1 MRYNSF
7 KNAGNARWG
16 RFSALYVYRKQLM
29 WGAAGLT
36 VFYGANLEQAPVS
49 HRLRFMIVP
58 RWLELKIGEQAYQQ
72 TMGQLKPYLL
82 PESHPKT
89 RRVKEV
95 MNRLINVADL
105 PKDLQWQVHVVQG
118 PFPPNAF
125 VLPGGKVF
133 VFDSILPVC
142 RDNDGLAT
150 ILSHETAHQVCRH
163 SAESMS
169 KTPWKILAS
178 VVLFALTG
186 YGRLDDILI
195 QLALELPSSRQME
208 TEADH
213 VGVMMMAK
221 ACFKPS
227 SALSVWE
234 RMVAM
239 EKHQGGSVPELLS
252 THPAS
257 EHRIRNIQKLLP
269 EAETLKENICGQMQ
283 AFKAFW

>member
-7 KNAGNARWG
+7 KSAGNVHWG
-16 RFSALYVYRKQLM
+16 RFSALYVYRRQLM
-29 WGAAGLT
+29 WGAAGLS

-58 RWLELKIGEQAYQQ
+58 RWLEMHVGEQAYNQ
-72 TMGQLKPYLL
+72 TMGQFKANLL
-82 PESHPKT
+82 PDSHPKT

-95 MNRLINVADL
+95 MDRLVKVADL
-105 PKDLQWQVHVVQG
+105 PEDLQWQVHVVQG

-133 VFDSILPVC
+133 VFDSILPIC

-169 KTPWKILAS
+169 KTPLKILAG
-178 VVLFALTG
+178 VILFALTG

-195 QLALELPSSRQME
+195 ELALELPSSRQME

-221 ACFKPS
+221 ACFEPS
-227 SALSVWE
+227 SALGVWQ
-234 RMVAM
+234 RMVDM
-239 EKHQGGSVPELLS
+239 EKQRGVSVPELLS

-257 EHRIRNIQKLLP
+257 AHRIQNIKKLIP
-269 EAETLKENICGQMQ
+269 EAETIKEDNCGQMQ
-283 AFKAFW
+283 AFKAIW